1 MKPGAGRS
9 LVALAV
15 VGALGWIIA
24 SQLEFRAD
32 LSFLFPDEVSARTH
46 FLTDRLSDR
55 SAQGTFLMAIEGAGK
70 EGRQT
75 LSLEFSRALNAT
87 GAFDK
92 VANGAGVVTPDG
104 FEYLFD
110 NRYLMG
116 SSWNSDE
123 EFSTLY
129 IGDSLRA
136 SLALLSTSPGQLLR
150 RYLPADPTGRGRAIL
165 AALAPASRPDSQ
177 GGVWALSL
185 RGRVLK
191 ISISTGRPPCWARSG
206 KSSRPCRTP
215 KTMRS

>member
-24 SQLEFRAD
+24 NQLEFRAD
-32 LSFLFPDEVSARTH
+32 LSFLFPDEVSERTH

-55 SAQGTFLMAIEGAGK
+55 SAQGTFLMAIEGGGK

-87 GAFDK
+87 GAFDR
-92 VANGAGVVTPDG
+92 VANGAGLVTPDG

-110 NRYLMG
+110 NRYLFG

-129 IGDSLRA
+129 IGDSLRT

-150 RYLPADPTGRGRAIL
+150 RYR
-165 AALAPASRPDSQ
+165 
-177 GGVWALSL
+177 
-185 RGRVLK
+185 
-191 ISISTGRPPCWARSG
+191 
-206 KSSRPCRTP
+206 KSVV
-215 KTMRS
+215 